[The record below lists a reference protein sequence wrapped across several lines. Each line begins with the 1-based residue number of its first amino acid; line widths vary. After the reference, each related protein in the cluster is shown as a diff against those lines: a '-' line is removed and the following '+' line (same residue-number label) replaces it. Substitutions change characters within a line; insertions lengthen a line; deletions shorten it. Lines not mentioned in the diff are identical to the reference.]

1 MNEDTLIKQIKNGNK
16 TLFEDL
22 IKLYYDDVY
31 RFIYYKT
38 NNPDSSYD
46 LTQETFIKMIR
57 YFNSYSG
64 KGKFKSYLF
73 KIACNICNDYY
84 KKQITEK
91 NNSISSEEL
100 FYNQTDT
107 QLNKITVEQILHK
120 LPDFQ
125 SETIIYKY
133 ILGYKIS
140 EIADITNENIS
151 TVKSRLKQGLE
162 KMKKYLEKEDY
173 Q

>member
-1 MNEDTLIKQIKNGNK
+1 
-16 TLFEDL
+16 
-22 IKLYYDDVY
+22 
-31 RFIYYKT
+31 
-38 NNPDSSYD
+38 
-46 LTQETFIKMIR
+46 MIR

-162 KMKKYLEKEDY
+162 KIKKYLEKEDY

>member
-1 MNEDTLIKQIKNGNK
+1 MNEETLIKQIKNGNK
-16 TLFEDL
+16 ALFEDL

-38 NNPDSSYD
+38 NNPDYSYD
-46 LTQETFIKMIR
+46 LTQETFIKMIK
-57 YFNSYSG
+57 YFNNYSG

-84 KKQITEK
+84 KKQITDK
-91 NNSISSEEL
+91 YNITVSEEI
-100 FYNQTDT
+100 FYNQADT
-107 QLNKITVEQILHK
+107 QLNQITVEQILHK
-120 LPDFQ
+120 LPAFQ

-162 KMKKYLEKEDY
+162 KMKKYLEKEDS